1 KNIFGVVIFAAA
13 MSSVIGSAYTSATFL
28 KTLHKSLFNKNNL
41 IVIVFIVISTII
53 FLLIGKP
60 ISLLIIAG
68 AINGWI
74 LPITLGAILIA
85 SRKKSIVG
93 DYKHPIWMLV
103 FGIVA
108 VIVTIITGVLSL
120 QDLATLWKG

>member
-1 KNIFGVVIFAAA
+1 MLFAAA
-13 MSSVIGSAYTSATFL
+13 MSSVIGSAYKRNIF
-28 KTLHKSLFNKNNL
+28 KTLHKSLDERSNL
-41 IVIVFIVISTII
+41 IVIVFIVISTMI
-53 FLLIGKP
+53 FLFIGKP

-85 SRKKSIVG
+85 SKKKSIVG
-93 DYKHPIWMLV
+93 DYKHPNWMFI

-108 VIVTIITGVLSL
+108 VLVTILTGIFSFKEVLQL
-120 QDLATLWKG
+120 F

>member
-1 KNIFGVVIFAAA
+1 
-13 MSSVIGSAYTSATFL
+13 M
-28 KTLHKSLFNKNNL
+28 NL
-41 IVIVFIVISTII
+41 IVIVFIVISTMI
-53 FLLIGKP
+53 FLFIGKP

-85 SRKKSIVG
+85 SKKKSIVG
-93 DYKHPIWMLV
+93 DYKHPNWILNV

-108 VIVTIITGVLSL
+108 VLVTILTGIFSFMKVLIILKDISTNSITVNVVSIR
-120 QDLATLWKG
+120 QDILF

>member
-1 KNIFGVVIFAAA
+1 
-13 MSSVIGSAYTSATFL
+13 M
-28 KTLHKSLFNKNNL
+28 
-41 IVIVFIVISTII
+41 FIVISTMI
-53 FLLIGKP
+53 FLIIGKP

-85 SRKKSIVG
+85 SKKSIVG
-93 DYKHPIWMLV
+93 DYKHPNWMFI

-108 VIVTIITGVLSL
+108 VLVTILTGIFSFKEVLQL
-120 QDLATLWKG
+120 F